1 MSDNL
6 MRVQPIRNG
15 TVLDHIKAGRGRKVL
30 DALDLIDKG
39 TTITLLMH
47 VPSKKN
53 SSKDVIKIEDRELS
67 ESESP
72 KAMDFNS
79 HNQISALLYWRE
91 LNLQIRLKAKIHK
104 SSTTFSDNHFKKR
117 SIEKNALSISSS
129 QSKVISSYNAV
140 EDLYNKTLSQIN
152 NQTKRPDYWGGFT
165 FIPYYFEFWQG
176 HENRLNKRHVFEQ
189 KNDEWVE
196 KLLQP

>member
-15 TVLDHIKAGRGRKVL
+15 TVIDHIKAGRGRKVL

-67 ESESP
+67 ESESQ
-72 KAMDFNS
+72 KL
-79 HNQISALLYWRE
+79 ALLSPGSQVNIIRNFVVAEKNIAKLPE
-91 LNLQIRLKAKIHK
+91 LISDMAICSNDNCISNNERGAK
-104 SSTTFSDNHFKKR
+104 TTFNIINGGS
-117 SIEKNALSISSS
+117 LSI
-129 QSKVISSYNAV
+129 QCVYCGRKIA
-140 EDLYNKTLSQIN
+140 EDNI
-152 NQTKRPDYWGGFT
+152 
-165 FIPYYFEFWQG
+165 EF
-176 HENRLNKRHVFEQ
+176 V
-189 KNDEWVE
+189 
-196 KLLQP
+196 

>member
-15 TVLDHIKAGRGRKVL
+15 TVIDHIKAGRGRKVL

-67 ESESP
+67 ESESQ
-72 KAMDFNS
+72 KL
-79 HNQISALLYWRE
+79 ALLSPGSQVNIIRNFVVAEKNIAE
-91 LNLQIRLKAKIHK
+91 LPELISDMAICSNDNCISNNERGAK
-104 SSTTFSDNHFKKR
+104 TTFNIINGGSLRIQCVYCGRKIAEDN
-117 SIEKNALSISSS
+117 IEF
-129 QSKVISSYNAV
+129 V
-140 EDLYNKTLSQIN
+140 
-152 NQTKRPDYWGGFT
+152 
-165 FIPYYFEFWQG
+165 
-176 HENRLNKRHVFEQ
+176 
-189 KNDEWVE
+189 
-196 KLLQP
+196 